1 MSLNSMGAR
10 WTPMRKL
17 SEKPLVEAEE
27 KVREL
32 YKSSTAYDAW
42 C

>member
-1 MSLNSMGAR
+1 MSLNPMGAR

-17 SEKPLVEAEE
+17 SEKPPGEAEE
-27 KVREL
+27 EVREL
-32 YKSSTAYDAW
+32 YKSSTCYDAG